1 MKRLKKPRKHPKA
14 DAWKDRNSIKDMPML
29 SLPQE
34 EDKLEDLHLMPML
47 VEKKKLKND
56 WKSSN
61 KLSIY

>member
-1 MKRLKKPRKHPKA
+1 
-14 DAWKDRNSIKDMPML
+14 
-29 SLPQE
+29 LPQE